1 MSVEPVYQRDA
12 VPESPAIHVVLA
24 PGVDSRLF
32 RWVEVGAEE
41 EGVPCRL
48 APASTEGLA
57 AATYE
62 AAQASRLGVGVGVG
76 AEKVL
81 LHEAHMPVGQP
92 VWEWPSN
99 GTPAEVCR
107 LAGCNAGRFVKRMP
121 LRLEE
126 VEPVVVG
133 GAPATGEPAAEIQA
147 GTPPA
152 AIQDVAAPDAVAP
165 DAVAPEAIIQAIARV
180 LERRGLA

>member
-1 MSVEPVYQRDA
+1 MSVEPVYQREA
-12 VPESPAIHVVLA
+12 VAESPAIHVVLA

-48 APASTEGLA
+48 AQASTEGLVA
-57 AATYE
+57 AAYE
-62 AAQASRLGVGVGVG
+62 AAQASRLGVGIGVG
-76 AEKVL
+76 AGKVL

-99 GTPAEVCR
+99 GSAAQVCR
-107 LAGCNAGRFVKRMP
+107 MAGCNAGRFVKRMP
-121 LRLEE
+121 LRLEAD
-126 VEPVVVG
+126 EP
-133 GAPATGEPAAEIQA
+133 APETRTGEP
-147 GTPPA
+147 PA
-152 AIQDVAAPDAVAP
+152 AMRNVTAPDAMAP
-165 DAVAPEAIIQAIARV
+165 DAMAPEAVIQAIARV

>member
-1 MSVEPVYQRDA
+1 MSVEPVYQREA
-12 VPESPAIHVVLA
+12 VAESPAIHVVLA

-48 APASTEGLA
+48 AQASTEGLA
-57 AATYE
+57 AAAYE
-62 AAQASRLGVGVGVG
+62 AAQASRLGVGIGVG
-76 AEKVL
+76 AGKVL

-99 GTPAEVCR
+99 GSAAQVCR
-107 LAGCNAGRFVKRMP
+107 MAGCNAGRFVKRMP
-121 LRLEE
+121 LRLEAA
-126 VEPVVVG
+126 EPVTAG
-133 GAPATGEPAAEIQA
+133 SPAAASEPAAEIQA
-147 GTPPA
+147 GAPPA
-152 AIQDVAAPDAVAP
+152 AMRDVS
-165 DAVAPEAIIQAIARV
+165 APEAIIQAIARV